1 MKVYKSDE
9 IRNVVLLGHGG
20 CGKSS
25 LLEAMAFASGA
36 INRMG
41 KTEDHNT
48 ISDFDKEEQK
58 RGFSISMTTYP
69 IEWEKSK
76 INVMDTPGF
85 FGFVG
90 EVEEAASAADAAII
104 IVSGKSGI
112 EVGTEKA
119 WEICDKFD
127 LPRMFFVTD
136 MDVDNVSYHDVVDAL
151 VEKFGKKVAPLY
163 MPLREDG
170 KLTGYVNIVLNKG
183 RKFTDNIKWENH
195 TIYDQLLNEG
205 LQNSL
210 QEYYK
215 GQVDKDTA
223 LDNFYKYVNETYP
236 AIETP

>member
-90 EVEEAASAADAAII
+90 EVE
-104 IVSGKSGI
+104 
-112 EVGTEKA
+112 
-119 WEICDKFD
+119 
-127 LPRMFFVTD
+127 
-136 MDVDNVSYHDVVDAL
+136 
-151 VEKFGKKVAPLY
+151 
-163 MPLREDG
+163 
-170 KLTGYVNIVLNKG
+170 
-183 RKFTDNIKWENH
+183 
-195 TIYDQLLNEG
+195 
-205 LQNSL
+205 
-210 QEYYK
+210 
-215 GQVDKDTA
+215 
-223 LDNFYKYVNETYP
+223 
-236 AIETP
+236 